1 MSERYCLQLDEIY
14 ACQNLPRTSVYAA
27 DLEFCGTF
35 LKPTSSVP
43 STVQLLSVP
52 EAGVPSA
59 GVTNVGLVAKTSA
72 PSFV

>member
-1 MSERYCLQLDEIY
+1 MCLPES
-14 ACQNLPRTSVYAA
+14 AKTSVYAA

-52 EAGVPSA
+52 EAGVPKA
-59 GVTNVGLVAKTSA
+59 GVTKVGQ
-72 PSFV
+72 